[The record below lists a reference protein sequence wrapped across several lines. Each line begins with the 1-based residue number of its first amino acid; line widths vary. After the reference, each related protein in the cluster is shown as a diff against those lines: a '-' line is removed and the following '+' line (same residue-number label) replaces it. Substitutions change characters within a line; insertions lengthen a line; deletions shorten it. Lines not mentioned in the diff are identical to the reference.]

1 MGTPTTSTIE
11 QQQQM
16 NNNSRSSL
24 GHSAGTPTKSIVA
37 DTTAAAK
44 DKGAQQQQQQDATTV
59 KDSAAAVPSSAAP
72 DSASDAQQLN
82 GGVSTPMDGALTAAA
97 ATLAGL
103 ASSIPASAPTP
114 ATPTSQPTPGAA
126 PQSDEPA
133 GAVSTTTSTAANSSS
148 TPTTLPTTTT
158 SAVPTSFTTT
168 STPAA
173 ANGTMTTASV
183 VATPSPTPT
192 AATTNTTTSS
202 NSLPPA
208 TKAATDKGGLPKA
221 MIKPNVLTHV
231 IDGYVIQEAP
241 DPFPV
246 QRQRYPERDG
256 GDEPPKKRNT
266 TESNSP
272 ISPSHQHQQSAL
284 QPPQN
289 PSQAG
294 SGGGAASDMGNCEI
308 CGKPELRSKMKRKR
322 FCSVDCARAA
332 KQNSTDQV
340 SSPSHNGTNA
350 QTQAAGNG
358 LAPESVTTS
367 SVNPVA
373 PSNIKLERLE
383 SMDTT
388 APQSVPSGFAA
399 ATPMETGSAT
409 VPATA
414 AAASAEDTPVIMKW
428 TVHEVCEFIKNLP
441 GCSDYAED
449 FLIQEIDGQALLL
462 LKENHLVNAMGM
474 KLGPALKIVAKVQ
487 GLVASTAPE
496 GQQMQ

>member
-1 MGTPTTSTIE
+1 M
-11 QQQQM
+11 
-16 NNNSRSSL
+16 
-24 GHSAGTPTKSIVA
+24 
-37 DTTAAAK
+37 
-44 DKGAQQQQQQDATTV
+44 
-59 KDSAAAVPSSAAP
+59 
-72 DSASDAQQLN
+72 
-82 GGVSTPMDGALTAAA
+82 
-97 ATLAGL
+97 
-103 ASSIPASAPTP
+103 
-114 ATPTSQPTPGAA
+114 
-126 PQSDEPA
+126 
-133 GAVSTTTSTAANSSS
+133 
-148 TPTTLPTTTT
+148 
-158 SAVPTSFTTT
+158 
-168 STPAA
+168 
-173 ANGTMTTASV
+173 
-183 VATPSPTPT
+183 
-192 AATTNTTTSS
+192 
-202 NSLPPA
+202 PPA

-246 QRQRYPERDG
+246 QRQRYPERDS

-272 ISPSHQHQQSAL
+272 ISPSHQHQQSSL

-289 PSQAG
+289 PSQAA
-294 SGGGAASDMGNCEI
+294 SGPDMGNCEI

-340 SSPSHNGTNA
+340 SSPSHNGTA
-350 QTQAAGNG
+350 QAGNG
-358 LAPESVTTS
+358 GLAESGSVTTS

-388 APQSVPSGFAA
+388 PSAPQFAA

-409 VPATA
+409 VPAAATA
-414 AAASAEDTPVIMKW
+414 AAEDTPVIMKW